1 LSWDAPIRKEMDK
14 VEEEI
19 RKAVGSEQ
27 GLLTDICMHVIGAG
41 GKRIRPGL
49 VLLSYCA
56 VGGEEPSK
64 VIGIAASFELIHSAT
79 LIHDDINDHGEIRR
93 GKAAAYKKYG
103 VQKALVAGDFLFV
116 RSFRLGGQWSQ
127 EVVNIISEACT
138 ATAESEI
145 LQNAYEFE
153 PATPLDT
160 YLQIIA
166 GKTAMPMWAATR
178 VGASLGEGTPEQIEA
193 MGQFGL
199 ATGMAFQ
206 IVDDVLDI
214 IGDERALGKPHGMD
228 FMDGKPTLPLIEAMK
243 DPLVGERLAE
253 MFSKEEKSRE
263 DVEEALG
270 LIKQTKA
277 LDESIKVARRFADAA
292 LGHLDVLDGSSFK
305 RSMSE
310 LVEAVVD
317 RKA

>member
-1 LSWDAPIRKEMDK
+1 LSWEAPIRKEMEK

-19 RKAVGSEQ
+19 RKAISSEQ

-49 VLLSYCA
+49 VLLSYGA
-56 VGGEEPSK
+56 VSGREPGK

-93 GKAAAYKKYG
+93 GKAAAYRKYG

-153 PATPLDT
+153 PETPLDT

-166 GKTAMPMWAATR
+166 GKTAMPMWAAAR
-178 VGASLGEGTPEQIEA
+178 VGATLGEGTPEEIDA

-199 ATGMAFQ
+199 ALGMAFQ
-206 IVDDVLDI
+206 IVDDVLDV
-214 IGDERALGKPHGMD
+214 IGDEQKLGKPHGID
-228 FMDGKPTLPLIEAMK
+228 FMDGKPTLPLIEAFK
-243 DPLVGERLAE
+243 DPLVGERLAR
-253 MFSKEEKSRE
+253 MFSKEEKNNE
-263 DVEEALG
+263 DVEKALE
-270 LIKQTKA
+270 LIKQTEA
-277 LDESIKVARRFADAA
+277 LKESMKVARRFVEAA
-292 LGHLDVLDGSSFK
+292 KGHLDILESSPFK
-305 RSMSE
+305 RGMIE
-310 LVEAVVD
+310 LVQAVLD